1 MKREKDFIFTVNIT
15 AESYQNKK
23 DASACLSSDGAKA
36 IHRKKMCFFERE
48 VNVDEFLLCATNGY
62 AFCGIYKFEPNKKYW
77 YEGKDG
83 RKFNAYPYYR
93 NKTKTS
99 TVGALKIDFKRDEYF
114 TETPVV
120 YVDIDYTEFESME
133 YYIKNL
139 QYVPTM
145 GYYSFSDSQYKIDKQ
160 QKDNSKYDK
169 EKGIW
174 SRRFRLCYVF
184 DKPLN
189 KGEFITA
196 SKILTDKI
204 SLDTNETVQ
213 DKCGEQM
220 SQYMNGTNNK
230 DVFKSYIIYNYA
242 ELVKENYKNNIYNI
256 IEDDVSSINNIS
268 EKSNTLEED
277 KLKPSQSFI
286 NDLKTLNPDQI
297 YKKYSSKFKYI
308 VRAEKDNW
316 EKGYQIV
323 DDNYFS
329 LWFYREPLKDGER
342 RRRNIYERMCLRRVL
357 VKDDTTP
364 DEILYDAWLE
374 VFGKYAIVDNSVEPI
389 TVDNLIS
396 RVVKCYK
403 YSLDQIEQFFEKT
416 IKNLQSITR
425 PKEGMIF
432 NTKGMKRGEWLKM
445 KKNVKY
451 EYLDYAYDRTKS
463 LKDNI
468 KHNPLLNGVNEKYL
482 YEYLEERGI
491 NTKKYSNE
499 DIINLL
505 DPELSVRKNQKM
517 LLEKYDIKVGIEKI
531 HKLLKEKY
539 NNKSVLTDS
548 SINNISEKS
557 NTFIIDNNCSVS
569 ITEQHTIM
577 DCTFCPSKEESP
589 KYDTSA
595 FLSGSNFGIRF

>member
-1 MKREKDFIFTVNIT
+1 MKYGFDYRFTVNIT

-36 IHRKKMCFFERE
+36 INRKKMCFFEKK
-48 VNVDEFLLCATNGY
+48 VNINEFLEYATNGY
-62 AFCGIYKFEPNKKYW
+62 AFCGIYKFEPNKMYW

-83 RKFNAYPYYR
+83 RKFKAYPYYKNR
-93 NKTKTS
+93 TKTS
-99 TVGALKIDFKRDEYF
+99 TVGGLKIDFKRDEYF
-114 TETPVV
+114 TETPIVFA
-120 YVDIDYTEFESME
+120 DIDYTESESME
-133 YYIKNL
+133 DYIKNL
-139 QYVPTM
+139 QYIPSM
-145 GYYSFSDSQYKIDKQ
+145 GYYSFSDSKYKIDRL
-160 QKDNSKYDK
+160 QKDNPKYDK

-189 KGEFITA
+189 KGEFITV
-196 SKILTDKI
+196 SKILTDRL
-204 SLDTNETVQ
+204 SRDTNETVQ

-220 SQYMNGTNNK
+220 SQYMNGTDNK
-230 DVFKSYIIYNYA
+230 EVFKSYIIYNYE
-242 ELVKENYKNNIYNI
+242 ELVKENYKNSIYNI

-268 EKSNTLEED
+268 EKSDTLEED

-286 NDLKTLNPDQI
+286 NDLKNLTPDQI

-316 EKGYQIV
+316 ENGYQVV

-445 KKNVKY
+445 KKNIKY

-468 KHNPLLNGVNEKYL
+468 KYNPLLIGVKEKYL

-517 LLEKYDIKVGIEKI
+517 LLEKYDIKVGRDKVN
-531 HKLLKEKY
+531 KLLKEKY

-557 NTFIIDNNCSVS
+557 DTFILEKGNIKINN
-569 ITEQHTIM
+569 TT
-577 DCTFCPSKEESP
+577 
-589 KYDTSA
+589 YDTSA
-595 FLSGSNFGIRF
+595 FLSGCNFGIKF